1 MSFWGL
7 EVLFFSVTQ
16 DLKLTFFK
24 EVNIGGYLF
33 FLFFFFNSF
42 QLLQEMTYLNV
53 GIYFQEIQYTG
64 MYTILAWGTIMK
76 YHRMSGLNNR
86 YLFLTGLEAGKSKV
100 KVLIT
105 SIPAEGPALG
115 LWTATFSS
123 VCSLAERELQCF
135 LLFLQ

>member
-16 DLKLTFFK
+16 DLKQTFFK
-24 EVNIGGYLF
+24 ELNIGGYLF
-33 FLFFFFNSF
+33 LFNSF

-64 MYTILAWGTIMK
+64 MYTILAWGTITK

-105 SIPAEGPALG
+105 SVPAEGPVLG

-123 VCSLAERELQCF
+123 V
-135 LLFLQ
+135 

>member
-33 FLFFFFNSF
+33 FCFFFFNSF

-86 YLFLTGLEAGKSKV
+86 YLFLTGLETGKSKIT
-100 KVLIT
+100 VLAYFVCDKSLLPDSQVELFSCKPHIT
-105 SIPAEGPALG
+105 EGG
-115 LWTATFSS
+115 HGS
-123 VCSLAERELQCF
+123 VLRSLL
-135 LLFLQ
+135 